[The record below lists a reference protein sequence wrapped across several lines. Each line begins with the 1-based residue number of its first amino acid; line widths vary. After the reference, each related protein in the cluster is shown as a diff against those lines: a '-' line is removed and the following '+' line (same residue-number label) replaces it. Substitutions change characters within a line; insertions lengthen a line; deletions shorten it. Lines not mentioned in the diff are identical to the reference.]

1 MSHSQREPIAVVG
14 IGCRLPGGISST
26 QELWDAL
33 RQGLDLVTD
42 VPGDRFDINS
52 FHDPDSQAYG
62 AIRNRKGGFVD
73 DISAFDAEFFGF
85 YPTEASKL
93 DPQQRMVLE
102 ASFHAL
108 EDSGTPLE
116 QVSGSRTSVFLGT
129 FMYDHLAMQTEA
141 QQRDNITPH
150 IAMGSTSCAI
160 ANRVSHRLN
169 LQGPSVSLDTACSSS
184 LVSVHL
190 ACQSIW
196 SGDGDA
202 ALAGGVNAILRPE
215 TSILLSKGGFLG
227 PDGQCKSFDAAGNG
241 YVRSEGVAVVYL
253 KPLSRALQDKDR
265 IYGVIRGSLV
275 NQDGYTAEGLTVP
288 SLKGQQALL
297 ETVYSQAGVDPAKV
311 EYVEAHGPGTA
322 VGDPIEAAA
331 IGSQI
336 GQRRYADRALPLA
349 IGSIKGNIGH
359 LEGAAGIVGF
369 IKATLTLFHRQIPPQ
384 LNHHE
389 RNPEIDWDGLHL
401 DVPVTLT
408 NFPDSKTND
417 EVFVGINSFG
427 AGGTNAHVIIGEV
440 PSDGNSLVSS
450 PTSSDSEQWV
460 SVSASH
466 PRVFVVSAR
475 SDTALKQV
483 ASELADH
490 LRKQKSPS
498 LSDTAYTLNKRR
510 GCHHKIAI
518 IPATN
523 KEMLCAR
530 LDQVDAGKVSKD
542 ILMLDRKSTKTTTAA
557 AASTPRVAFLFSG
570 QGGQWLGMGAK
581 LARDQPLFRET
592 LAAFDKIYA
601 PLAGFSIVKEIST
614 DNANDPSRLSNTVIA
629 QSGIAAIQIAL
640 AETLIGY
647 GVNPSAIVGHSIGEV
662 AAAYISGAL
671 TLEEAV
677 KVIYIRSRVQA
688 KAAGKG
694 TMLAVGLSASEAEE
708 FITRNNAI
716 STVEIAAM
724 NGLKMTTLAGE
735 RSALETVA
743 ADVQESGSF
752 AKFVKVEVPYHSQF
766 MDPHKMELVETLSTY
781 QGKQTHPG
789 MDLYSTVTTAIE
801 SGTHLTGEY
810 WFDNVRKPVRY
821 LETVTRMLEDGCEY
835 LVEIGPHPVLVS
847 GTQDI
852 VNSLDRAA
860 YVLPSMIRDNEL
872 EPIARV
878 IGAAHAIGVPADIMS
893 FNGSRGR
900 VTDLPLYPFQRQRF
914 WYENPECEQA
924 RLSKGR
930 HPFYLDSTQL
940 TDDGRASLR
949 LRLSTGTSPFLKDH
963 SVETAMVFPMT
974 GHIET
979 AYMAADRYTPGSR
992 LWLQDLRFEAP
1003 LILSPAE
1010 DFAPQ
1015 FILEITSMNKDYVI
1029 ATRAP
1034 DAKPESPWKVCSRG
1048 RINMLDDPS
1057 TVTPEQMSSVQ
1068 ARIQSATEVDVEQ
1081 FYKHIGDAGLI
1092 YGEAFQ
1098 CVRSLWRRGN
1108 EIFAHVELPAAIAHE
1123 AARFRFH
1130 PALLD
1135 ASFHIVNAYVQ
1146 HNIGVNA
1153 VYLPY
1158 TLEAIE
1164 VVDSRGIST
1173 VWSNVKVKSQ
1183 TDETLNVDILV
1194 YADDGRLLVAV
1205 KSLVIKRLGSTKTIR
1220 SLEHEITFEHAPN
1233 GTEYDDRVPRSLT
1246 NIVSLDLGL
1255 ATDIDDAC
1263 LFQNVFPTVPIHRLP
1278 LEEAARN
1285 FDADKF
1291 GFRLDRRVLI
1301 YIPAVMNMACPDVE
1315 KHIELVYRALT
1326 QVANWLKHDAGSS
1339 TVLVLTRG
1347 GCLTSADTQCDPA
1360 SASVQAAVR
1369 VMRNELPRISVQ
1381 VVDLPLRGS
1390 WKSLS
1395 SLDEALGNTRI
1406 SRHDC
1411 VVAVRSSGRYYPQVT
1426 TVDSAS
1432 EDRSSKPVPARGG
1445 SYYSKPVHG
1454 GSFGEIAIHDLEPT
1468 VLGPEDVA
1476 IEVHATGL
1484 NYNDVITSMGMQS
1497 DQATPDA
1504 LSGDNLGMEVAGV
1517 VTRVGASVSGMEV
1530 GARVMAR
1537 VTNGLGGSV
1546 VVNHQLVVPVPPMIS
1561 LAEASCLPMAYMT
1574 AYYALVYLGR
1584 LQEGESILIHSGAG
1598 GVGIAAIQVAKLF
1611 GARIYATAGNPQ
1623 RRSWIQAIEG
1633 VEAVFDSRSVTFC
1646 DDVKKVTYG
1655 KGVDLVLNSSNGN
1668 IFSQSIACLAPFGRC
1683 LQLGKSDV
1691 YRNMRVGLQPLRKNC
1706 TLFVV
1711 DVDSLPVQKPEL
1723 HRQLLLEVSN
1733 LLNQG
1738 KLLPLPVTRFP
1749 FAEFPKALKS
1759 LSRSS
1764 AIGKVAVEMLEH
1776 EFVQSKPRDQLRLS
1790 SREKTYLITGGTAG
1804 LGLQLARFLVKR
1816 GARHLLLVSRSGP
1829 KSAEHRA
1836 TIDDLIRQGAR
1847 VIIKQADVSNYEEI
1861 AAIFENT
1868 TDYPPIAGVMH
1879 CAGVINNLP
1888 SSETTMSAFWK
1899 VFRPKALGAWNL
1911 HRVTQNKNLDF
1922 FMMAS
1927 SISIVIAQPGQLSYA
1942 SANQFLDA
1950 LAAHR
1955 QSCGLPGLSLSL
1967 GVLGSYAGMT
1977 TADLGS
1983 RILDSLEAQGL
1994 LQLDFDTVEATL
2006 ERLIIRKAC
2015 HRVLG
2020 RISFSAFVDIH
2031 NHLRQDAYYA
2041 KVQHEKGV
2049 ADNDGPTGSAKDDRP
2064 VIEVLT
2070 AGLAK
2075 VIGVEP
2081 SRIEPKEEIN
2091 TYAFDSL
2098 TLTQVRGMI
2107 ARDLRVTLPLMRL
2120 YNNPTIQALANEIQD
2135 LLANGKE
2142 EIHKDSTQ
2150 KYQHAAVVDLV
2161 KELTPLSPWIFQ
2173 GTGAGKRVVCFH
2185 SMGIGA
2191 SLFTPFLVN
2200 PPPGLDLV
2208 AVQLPGRET
2217 RADEELPSFSSV
2229 VASIVAEIQSW
2240 DQPPEV
2246 FWGHSFGGIIAFEVL
2261 RALRRN
2267 GASPLPALMITGT
2280 IAPQLIGVWKRRELL
2295 MASLRGDSSA
2305 DYLLAVTRYV
2315 DEPDFVLGILEM
2327 LHHDAPLLL
2336 DYEYQEEPELGV
2348 PIVAFSARQ
2357 DDIAYREELAH
2368 WGVQST
2374 QFTLREV
2381 DGDHWFL
2388 RRNKEV
2394 LLQALVDLAQV
2405 AGTA

>member
-1 MSHSQREPIAVVG
+1 MSTFQREPIAVVG
-14 IGCRLPGGISST
+14 IGCRLPGGINSAKKF
-26 QELWDAL
+26 WDAL
-33 RQGLDLVTD
+33 CQGLDLITD

-52 FHDPDSQAYG
+52 FHHPDSQAYG
-62 AIRNRKGGFVD
+62 AIRNRKGGFVR
-73 DISAFDAEFFGF
+73 DITSFDADFFGF

-93 DPQQRMVLE
+93 DPQQRIVLE

-108 EDSGTPLE
+108 EDSGTPLD

-141 QQRDNITPH
+141 QQRDDITPH

-196 SGDGDA
+196 SGDSDA

-241 YVRSEGVAVVYL
+241 YVRSEGAAVVYL
-253 KPLSRALQDKDR
+253 KPLSQALQHKDR

-288 SLKGQQALL
+288 SLKGQEALL
-297 ETVYSQAGVDPAKV
+297 KSVYSQAGVDPAKV
-311 EYVEAHGPGTA
+311 QYVEAHGPGTA
-322 VGDPIEAAA
+322 VGDPIEAGA

-336 GQRRYADRALPLA
+336 GKLRYADTGLPLA
-349 IGSIKGNIGH
+349 IGSIKGNMGH

-389 RNPEIDWDGLHL
+389 RNPAIDWDDLHL
-401 DVPVTLT
+401 DVPVKLT
-408 NFPDSKTND
+408 NLLDNKDND

-427 AGGTNAHVIIGEV
+427 AGGTNAHAIIGEA
-440 PSDGNSLVSS
+440 PSEKDSS
-450 PTSSDSEQWV
+450 FSTPTSSNSETWIAV
-460 SVSASH
+460 NPSH

-475 SDTALKQV
+475 SDIALQKV
-483 ASELADH
+483 ASELASH
-490 LRKQKSPS
+490 LRAPKSPN
-498 LSDTAYTLNKRR
+498 LSDTAYTLNFRR
-510 GCHHKIAI
+510 GCHNKVAI
-518 IPATN
+518 IPATD

-542 ILMLDRKSTKTTTAA
+542 ILMLDKKSATIT
-557 AASTPRVAFLFSG
+557 STPRVAFLFSG
-570 QGGQWLGMGAK
+570 QGGQWLGMGSK
-581 LARDQPLFRET
+581 LARDQPIFRET
-592 LAAFDKIYA
+592 LAKFDEIYT
-601 PLAGFSIVKEIST
+601 PLAGFSIVKEISADHT
-614 DNANDPSRLSNTVIA
+614 NDPSRLSNTVIA

-640 AETLIGY
+640 AETLIAY
-647 GVNPSAIVGHSIGEV
+647 GVKPNAIVGHSIGEV
-662 AAAYISGAL
+662 AAAYVSGAL

-694 TMLAVGLSASEAEE
+694 TMLAVGLSATEAEE
-708 FITRNNAI
+708 FVTRHNL
-716 STVEIAAM
+716 SSSVEVAAM

-735 RSALETVA
+735 RSALETIST
-743 ADVQESGSF
+743 DVQKSGSF

-766 MDPHKMELVETLSTY
+766 MDSCKEELIEHLSTY

-789 MDLYSTVTTAIE
+789 MDLYSTVTTDVE
-801 SGTHLTGEY
+801 PGTHITGEY
-810 WFDNVRKPVRY
+810 WFSNVRKPVRY
-821 LETVTRMLEDGCEY
+821 VETVSKILEDGCEY

-847 GTQDI
+847 STQDI
-852 VNSLDRAA
+852 ANSLDRPAF
-860 YVLPSMIRDNEL
+860 VLPSMIRENEL
-872 EPIARV
+872 EPLARV
-878 IGAAHAIGVPADIMS
+878 MGVAHAIGVPADIHS
-893 FNGSRGR
+893 FNGSSGR
-900 VTDLPLYPFQRQRF
+900 VTDLPLYPFQRQLF
-914 WYENPECEQA
+914 SFENPECEQA

-963 SVETAMVFPMT
+963 SVETAMILPMT

-979 AYMAADRYTPGSR
+979 AYMAADLYTPGSKI
-992 LWLQDLRFEAP
+992 WLQNLRFEAP

-1057 TVTPEQMSSVQ
+1057 TIAPEQMSSVQ
-1068 ARIQSATEVDVEQ
+1068 ARIQTAAPVDVEQ
-1081 FYKHIGDAGLI
+1081 FYKYIGNAGLI
-1092 YGEAFQ
+1092 YGEMFQ
-1098 CVRSLWRRGN
+1098 CVKDLWRRGN
-1108 EIFAHVELPAAIAHE
+1108 EIFARVELPAAILHE
-1123 AARFRFH
+1123 TARFRFH

-1146 HNIGVNA
+1146 HNIGVSA

-1158 TLEAIE
+1158 TLEAVE
-1164 VVDSRGIST
+1164 VLDSRGISS

-1183 TDETLNVDILV
+1183 TDDTLNVDILV
-1194 YADDGRLLVAV
+1194 YAEDGRLLVSA
-1205 KSLVIKRLGSTKTIR
+1205 KSLVIKRLGSTKIIR
-1220 SLEHEITFEHAPN
+1220 SLEHEIAFEHTPN

-1246 NIVSLDLGL
+1246 NIISIDLGL
-1255 ATDIDDAC
+1255 AADIDEVG
-1263 LFQNVFPTVPIHRLP
+1263 LFQNVFPTVPIHQIS
-1278 LEEAARN
+1278 LEEATGD
-1285 FDADKF
+1285 FDPAKF
-1291 GFRLDRRVLI
+1291 GFRLDRRVMI
-1301 YIPAVMNMACPDVE
+1301 YIPAVMNMASPDIE
-1315 KHIELVYRALT
+1315 KHIELVYSALSR
-1326 QVANWLKHDAGSS
+1326 VANWLQHDAGSS
-1339 TVLVLTRG
+1339 TVLVLTKG

-1381 VVDLPLRGS
+1381 VLDLPLRGS
-1390 WKSLS
+1390 WKSLP
-1395 SLDEALGNTRI
+1395 SLDAVLGNTRI

-1411 VVAVRSSGRYYPQVT
+1411 VVAVRPSGCYYPQVT
-1426 TVDSAS
+1426 TVDSEA
-1432 EDRSSKPVPARGG
+1432 EDRWSKPVPARGG
-1445 SYYSKPVHG
+1445 RYYSKPVHG
-1454 GSFGEIAIHDLEPT
+1454 GSFGEIAIHDLDPIA
-1468 VLGPEDVA
+1468 LGPGDVA

-1504 LSGDNLGMEVAGV
+1504 LSGDNLGMEIAGV
-1517 VTRVGASVSGMEV
+1517 VTRVGASVSGINV

-1537 VTNGLGGSV
+1537 VTKGLGGSV
-1546 VVNHQLVVPVPPMIS
+1546 VVNHQLVVPVPSTVS
-1561 LAEASCLPMAYMT
+1561 LAEAACLPMAYMT

-1584 LQEGESILIHSGAG
+1584 LREGESILIHSGAG

-1623 RRSWIQAIEG
+1623 RRAWIQGIDG
-1633 VEAVFDSRSVTFC
+1633 VEAVFDSRSVTFS
-1646 DDVKKVTYG
+1646 DEVKKVTHG

-1691 YRNMRVGLQPLRKNC
+1691 YRNMRVGLQQFRKNC

-1711 DVDSLPVQKPEL
+1711 DVDSLAVQKPEL
-1723 HRQLLLEVSN
+1723 HRQLLLEVSD
-1733 LLNQG
+1733 LLNRG

-1749 FAEFPKALKS
+1749 IAEFPKALKS

-1764 AIGKVAVEMLEH
+1764 AIGKVAVEMPEH
-1776 EFVQSKPRDQLRLS
+1776 EFVKSKPQDRMLLS
-1790 SREKTYLITGGTAG
+1790 EDKTYLITGGTGG

-1836 TIDDLIRQGAR
+1836 TIDDLISQGAR
-1847 VIIKQADVSNYEEI
+1847 IIIKQADIADYEAV
-1861 AAIFENT
+1861 AAMFNNT

-1888 SSETTMSAFWK
+1888 SGETTMSAFWK

-1911 HRVTQNKNLDF
+1911 HQATQDKNLDF
-1922 FMMAS
+1922 FMLAS

-1977 TADLGS
+1977 TADLGN

-1994 LQLDFDTVEATL
+1994 LQLDFDTVESTL
-2006 ERLIIRKAC
+2006 ERLIIRKTC
-2015 HRVLG
+2015 HRILG

-2041 KVQHEKGV
+2041 KVQHEKGE
-2049 ADNDGPTGSAKDDRP
+2049 AGNDGATGSAKDDRP
-2064 VIEVLT
+2064 VIEVLC

-2107 ARDLRVTLPLMRL
+2107 ARELRVTVPLMRL
-2120 YNNPTIQALANEIQD
+2120 YNNPKIQSLATEIED
-2135 LLANGKE
+2135 MLADGKE
-2142 EIHKDSTQ
+2142 ESHKDATQ
-2150 KYQHAAVVDLV
+2150 TYQHAAVVDLV
-2161 KELTPLSPWIFQ
+2161 KELTPLSPWIFK
-2173 GTGAGKRVVCFH
+2173 GTGTGKRVVCFH

-2191 SLFTPFLVN
+2191 SLFTPFLVDC
-2200 PPPGLDLV
+2200 PKGLDLV

-2217 RADEELPSFSSV
+2217 RAHEELPNFSSV
-2229 VASIVAEIQSW
+2229 VASIAAEIQSW
-2240 DQPPEV
+2240 EQPPDV

-2261 RALRRN
+2261 RALRRQ
-2267 GASPLPALMITGT
+2267 GVPLPALMITGT

-2295 MASLRGDSSA
+2295 MSSLSGDSSA

-2315 DEPDFVLGILEM
+2315 DEPDFVIGILEM

-2336 DYEYQEEPELGV
+2336 DYEYQEENELGV

-2368 WGVQST
+2368 WGAQSKN
-2374 QFTLREV
+2374 FKLREV

-2388 RRNKEV
+2388 RRNKDV
-2394 LLQALVDLAQV
+2394 LLQALVDLAGAFVLSKVGSSAQ
-2405 AGTA
+2405 